1 MIETINKL
9 MRVQKQLVQEY
20 GREPSPEEIA
30 EEIIAVLNSDPNATL
45 KVTLEIAA
53 DFPQGAP
60 DHIKRAVSE
69 NANALGFKRKDW
81 E

>member
-1 MIETINKL
+1 
-9 MRVQKQLVQEY
+9 
-20 GREPSPEEIA
+20 
-30 EEIIAVLNSDPNATL
+30 VLNSDPNATL

-81 E
+81 ECA